1 MALLGG
7 GCTGSEEVSPVPSAD
22 RYSGVLGQLRHAVLD
37 APATVDAA
45 TRRAAY
51 RGELLPG
58 PLGGYVDK
66 LRRYAYRVEDCDFD
80 RLREAGCSDD
90 EIFEVTIAAALGAGD
105 ARLIAGL
112 TALDEALA

>member
-7 GCTGSEEVSPVPSAD
+7 GGSEEVRPVPYAD
-22 RYSGVLGQLRHAVLD
+22 RYSGVLRHLRQAVLD

-58 PLGGYVDK
+58 PLGGYLEK
-66 LRRYAYRVEDCDFD
+66 LRRYAYRVEDSDFD
-80 RLREAGCSDD
+80 RLHAAGCSDD
-90 EIFEVTIAAALGAGD
+90 EIFEVTIATALGAGD

-112 TALDEALA
+112 TALDAALA